1 MPRKYLQLVGAQS
14 GSALASMRPGRMPRK
29 YLPDRLHALRTA
41 QGASMRPG
49 RMPRKYVLF
58 AGGRFSARPRFN
70 EAGADAPEIRN
81 ISATP
86 LASKNVV
93 Q

>member
-1 MPRKYLQLVGAQS
+1 
-14 GSALASMRPGRMPRK
+14 
-29 YLPDRLHALRTA
+29 
-41 QGASMRPG
+41 
-49 RMPRKYVLF
+49 MPRKYVLF

-86 LASKNVV
+86 LASKNVL